1 MDLFNAPNSPY
12 DIFMLSTRAGGLG
25 LNLVTADTVII
36 FDSDWNPMMDLQAQD
51 RAHRIGQ
58 KKIVSVFRL
67 VTNSPVEEKILSRAT
82 EKLNMSEIIVEAGKF
97 DKSSV
102 EEDTSEERQKMMEI
116 LLTDLDMSTSGHAAT
131 GALPDEEE
139 EDENDKEEID
149 FNELLAR
156 SDDDYEIYSK
166 IDSGEIHAENYFL
179 SPGLLTDPEDIPD
192 WIRYPN
198 GKKENEPV
206 AEGSLSGARRTASQA
221 VYSDGLT
228 ERQFL
233 KLVENQAEKEEEE
246 AKARKLEWKQKR
258 DKNASEKAE
267 GPTTVTEQPNPLP
280 TVQSFEP
287 LPEEISNKLISICK
301 CVIALKDKNR
311 RRSDIFRE
319 KPCATSYPDYYRKI
333 QRAIGINDIVK
344 KCRSKGYPTVKAF
357 VLDWKLLFSNA
368 RQYNGEGSWIDA
380 DAVALKGEL
389 ERLLK
394 KNNIDV
400 EDAPPAPPKKK
411 KLRIKLSLKRKSPVP
426 EEAKS
431 SSSQD
436 DSSSSRKRKGGTL
449 MKKSKKTRT
458 SISS

>member
-1 MDLFNAPNSPY
+1 
-12 DIFMLSTRAGGLG
+12 MLSTRAGGLG

-116 LLTDLDMSTSGHAAT
+116 LLTDLDMSTSGDAAT
-131 GALPDEEE
+131 GTLPDEEE
-139 EDENDKEEID
+139 DEENDKEEID
-149 FNELLAR
+149 FNELLLAR

-166 IDSGEIHAENYFL
+166 IDSGEFHAENYFL

-258 DKNASEKAE
+258 EKNASEKAE

-280 TVQSFEP
+280 TGQSFEP
-287 LPEEISNKLISICK
+287 ALSEEISNKLISICK
-301 CVIALKDKNR
+301 CVIVALKDKNR

-319 KPCATSYPDYYRKI
+319 KPCATSYPDYSTIRRYS
-333 QRAIGINDIVK
+333 G
-344 KCRSKGYPTVKAF
+344 
-357 VLDWKLLFSNA
+357 
-368 RQYNGEGSWIDA
+368 
-380 DAVALKGEL
+380 
-389 ERLLK
+389 RL
-394 KNNIDV
+394 
-400 EDAPPAPPKKK
+400 
-411 KLRIKLSLKRKSPVP
+411 
-426 EEAKS
+426 
-431 SSSQD
+431 
-436 DSSSSRKRKGGTL
+436 G
-449 MKKSKKTRT
+449 
-458 SISS
+458 

>member
-156 SDDDYEIYSK
+156 SDDDYEI
-166 IDSGEIHAENYFL
+166 
-179 SPGLLTDPEDIPD
+179 
-192 WIRYPN
+192 
-198 GKKENEPV
+198 
-206 AEGSLSGARRTASQA
+206 AR
-221 VYSDGLT
+221 
-228 ERQFL
+228 
-233 KLVENQAEKEEEE
+233 
-246 AKARKLEWKQKR
+246 
-258 DKNASEKAE
+258 
-267 GPTTVTEQPNPLP
+267 
-280 TVQSFEP
+280 
-287 LPEEISNKLISICK
+287 
-301 CVIALKDKNR
+301 
-311 RRSDIFRE
+311 
-319 KPCATSYPDYYRKI
+319 
-333 QRAIGINDIVK
+333 
-344 KCRSKGYPTVKAF
+344 
-357 VLDWKLLFSNA
+357 
-368 RQYNGEGSWIDA
+368 
-380 DAVALKGEL
+380 
-389 ERLLK
+389 
-394 KNNIDV
+394 
-400 EDAPPAPPKKK
+400 
-411 KLRIKLSLKRKSPVP
+411 
-426 EEAKS
+426 
-431 SSSQD
+431 
-436 DSSSSRKRKGGTL
+436 
-449 MKKSKKTRT
+449 
-458 SISS
+458 